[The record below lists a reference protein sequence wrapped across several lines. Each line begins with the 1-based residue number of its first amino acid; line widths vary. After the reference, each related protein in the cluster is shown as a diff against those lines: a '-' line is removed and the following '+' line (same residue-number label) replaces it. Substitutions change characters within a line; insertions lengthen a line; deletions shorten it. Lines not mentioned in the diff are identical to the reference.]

1 MVEPKDPGRE
11 RSLSFSSDM
20 EEVTDLRRNEV
31 LLRQRRHTFGGAK
44 KWMTVA
50 WDLLDQV
57 KNHSKSY
64 PFHKPV
70 DP

>member
-1 MVEPKDPGRE
+1 
-11 RSLSFSSDM
+11 M